1 MHICYNEIEVMVMAE
16 ICFDCW
22 KKISNQKENKW
33 RYVIS
38 LDRDLYEECG
48 QYKRVIVVERLSSR
62 IQRTIADIIKANQ
75 K

>member
-1 MHICYNEIEVMVMAE
+1 MAE